1 MAVQHLREAF
11 NDAAAGV
18 FTASIAT
25 LGYERSHD
33 TEWQRLTFSGTA
45 ADGSPFATQSD
56 LLRPGTNVMQ
66 AARDVALA
74 LIAKG
79 KPKS

>member
-1 MAVQHLREAF
+1 MGTKDLREAF
-11 NDAAAGV
+11 NAAAAGA

-25 LGYERSHD
+25 LGYEQAHD
-33 TEWQRLTFSGTA
+33 VEWQRLRFSGTA
-45 ADGSPFATQSD
+45 ADGTPFSTQSD
-56 LLRPGTNVMQ
+56 LLRAGTNVMQ

-79 KPKS
+79 KPPT